1 MTEERKNYD
10 HLKRIALDS
19 RFNLFGVTDITDIRS
34 EFNLDKTSKGK
45 FHRCISIGK
54 RLLDAIIDQIVD
66 KPTALYFHHYRQL
79 NFFLDRGAFLIA
91 SEIQNLGFNA
101 LPIPASQIID
111 WKKQQGHVSHKKIG
125 NMAGLGWIGR
135 SNLLVNP
142 DIGSR
147 FRLVT
152 VLTDIPLST
161 DDPNEGSCRD
171 CRQCIPVC
179 PAQAIDEDIKNFD
192 HLACYEKLKE
202 FRNSGIVGQ
211 YICGVCIKA
220 CPGLNRSDRN

>member
-1 MTEERKNYD
+1 MAEERKNYD
-10 HLKRIALDS
+10 HLKRIALDCG
-19 RFNLFGVTDITDIRS
+19 FDLYGVADIADIRG
-34 EFNLDKTSKGK
+34 EFHLDKISIEK
-45 FHRCISIGK
+45 FHRGISIGK
-54 RLLDAIIDQIVD
+54 RLLDTIMDQIKD

-91 SEIQNLGFNA
+91 SEIQSLGFSA

-111 WKKQQGHVSHKKIG
+111 WEKQLGHVSHKKIG
-125 NMAGLGWIGR
+125 NLAGLGWIGR

-152 VLTDIPLST
+152 VLTDMPLSI
-161 DDPNEGSCRD
+161 DDPNEGDCRD
-171 CRQCIPVC
+171 CRQCIPAC
-179 PAQAIDEDIKNFD
+179 PAQAIDENIKNFD

-202 FRNSGIVGQ
+202 FRNSGVVGQ

-220 CPGLNRSDRN
+220 CPGLNRIDRN